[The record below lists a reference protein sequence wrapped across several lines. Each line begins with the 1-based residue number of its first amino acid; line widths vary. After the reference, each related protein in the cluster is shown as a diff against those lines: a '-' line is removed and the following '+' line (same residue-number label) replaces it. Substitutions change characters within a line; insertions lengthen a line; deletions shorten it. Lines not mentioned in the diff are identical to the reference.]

1 MIHGDAGL
9 KNSAFFYGSQSELY
23 VKFDKKRVLRGERI
37 NIKMC
42 LFGREI
48 REMEKMNGSL
58 SLDLSSFGGSSDWVF
73 DTCYG
78 WMPNPH
84 GKDSRPREGDHVR

>member
-1 MIHGDAGL
+1 
-9 KNSAFFYGSQSELY
+9 
-23 VKFDKKRVLRGERI
+23 
-37 NIKMC
+37 MC
-42 LFGREI
+42 LSGREI

-58 SLDLSSFGGSSDWVF
+58 SLDLSSFKGSSDWVF

-84 GKDSRPREGDHVR
+84 EKDSRPREGDHVR